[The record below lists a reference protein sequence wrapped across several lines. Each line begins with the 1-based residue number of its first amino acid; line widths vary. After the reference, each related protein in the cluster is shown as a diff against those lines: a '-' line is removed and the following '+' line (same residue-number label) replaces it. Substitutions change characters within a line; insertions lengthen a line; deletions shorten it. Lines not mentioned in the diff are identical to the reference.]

1 MNKGNKCTTCGYSL
15 FTQCSFDNIRSKHDY
30 YRGKDCIKSLH
41 KQKFCY
47 ICRNKFNS
55 DSKIHR
61 NVGDHYHYTEKK
73 KTFSAPIRRELEN
86 NKNDIKIKTY

>member
-55 DSKIHR
+55 DSKIHQ
-61 NVGDHYHYTEKK
+61 NVGDHYHYTEKYRGATHLICNLRHK
-73 KTFSAPIRRELEN
+73 SMNESLVA
-86 NKNDIKIKTY
+86 

>member
-1 MNKGNKCTTCGYSL
+1 MNKGNKCTTCGYL
-15 FTQCSFDNIRSKHDY
+15 LLTQCSFDNIRSKHDY
-30 YRGKDCIKSLH
+30 YRGKDCIKSLY

-61 NVGDHYHYTEKK
+61 NVGDHYHYTEKYRGATHLICNLRHK
-73 KTFSAPIRRELEN
+73 SMNESLVA
-86 NKNDIKIKTY
+86 